1 MNSGIWMYIVPLA
14 VNLCVAVVAKALRW
28 LTYSGAVSALV
39 VGFLAYRFTGPGG
52 WVLLMLFFIT
62 ANILGKVSRAVSRSV
77 ETGIQK
83 KGGTRDWAQVM
94 ANGGLAGASALLYGF
109 DGGRIALVMFGV
121 AVSASTAD
129 TWAGEAGILSKRPP
143 LSIRTFRPVP
153 TGMSG
158 GVTWLGTASSLVG
171 SVMIAMAWYATFAD
185 YSDPSWLFLASIVAV
200 AGAIGSVVDSCLGAT
215 VQGHYYDPKRK
226 QITEHET
233 RDGVKL
239 ELCRGIR
246 WIDNDVVNF
255 LSNAIAVLV
264 GSGFSLIVL

>member
-1 MNSGIWMYIVPLA
+1 
-14 VNLCVAVVAKALRW
+14 
-28 LTYSGAVSALV
+28 
-39 VGFLAYRFTGPGG
+39 
-52 WVLLMLFFIT
+52 
-62 ANILGKVSRAVSRSV
+62 
-77 ETGIQK
+77 
-83 KGGTRDWAQVM
+83 
-94 ANGGLAGASALLYGF
+94 
-109 DGGRIALVMFGV
+109 
-121 AVSASTAD
+121 
-129 TWAGEAGILSKRPP
+129 
-143 LSIRTFRPVP
+143 
-153 TGMSG
+153 MSG
-158 GVTWLGTASSLVG
+158 GVTWLGTASSLLG
-171 SVMIAMAWYATFAD
+171 SIMIALAWYATFAD

-200 AGAIGSVVDSCLGAT
+200 AGAIGSVADSYLGAT

>member
-1 MNSGIWMYIVPLA
+1 MNSGIWIYIVPLA
-14 VNLCVAVVAKALRW
+14 VNLCVAVVAKALKW
-28 LTYSGAVSALV
+28 LTYSGAASALV
-39 VGFLAYRFTGPGG
+39 VGFLAYRFTGLGG

-62 ANILGKVSRAVSRSV
+62 ANILGKVSRAVSPSI
-77 ETGIQK
+77 EAGIQK

-94 ANGGLAGASALLYGF
+94 ANGGLAGASALLYGI

-121 AVSASTAD
+121 AVASSTAD
-129 TWAGEAGILSKRPP
+129 TWAGEAGI
-143 LSIRTFRPVP
+143 TFKPVP
-153 TGMSG
+153 AGMSG

-171 SVMIAMAWYATFAD
+171 SVMIALAWYATFAD
-185 YSDPSWLFLASIVAV
+185 YSDSSWLFLASIVAV
-200 AGAIGSVVDSCLGAT
+200 SGAIGSVADSYLGAT

-226 QITEHET
+226 QITEHES

-264 GSGFSLIVL
+264 GCGFSLIVL